1 MPQERKIFVFRKSVW
16 VLALVFVTFFFAGAG
31 YLACRPQWVYAV
43 TVDSELIG
51 HVASLEEFCAIVS
64 SVQCRAEEY
73 WGCSLAMNEEVKAF
87 RVRRW
92 NLQPSPVAVA
102 ARLEDMA
109 TYTARGWAIVV
120 DAEPVAL
127 LDSRS
132 AAEEVLEA
140 VKAAYLPK
148 GSNRTLVSAEFQEE
162 VTIESVPVD
171 PRSVMEKDAALS
183 LLLSGEAELK
193 TYVVQRG
200 DTLPG
205 IARAHNTSLERLRQ
219 ANPGLKGDT
228 IQVGQ
233 VLNLERSNALLH
245 VKTVEDLRVT
255 ETIPRPVRYTA
266 NPDMSVRHDIVL
278 KSGSDGKREV
288 VYRVEKV
295 NGKEVRRRQISST
308 VTRAPETKEVMT
320 GIGYWPAR
328 PTGMFR
334 FPLNSGKITSK
345 FGVVRPTG
353 PHRGVDIAAP
363 KGTPIYAAADGI
375 VRTRAYSKSYGYYV
389 ELEHSDGY
397 STLYAHVSRIDSS
410 VQVGKKVVRGQVIA
424 WVGSTGFSTGPHLH
438 WEVRRYDN
446 LLNPMNFFA
455 D

>member
-1 MPQERKIFVFRKSVW
+1 MRNSEFRPVPGRRI
-16 VLALVFVTFFFAGAG
+16 LGL
-31 YLACRPQWVYAV
+31 L
-43 TVDSELIG
+43 
-51 HVASLEEFCAIVS
+51 
-64 SVQCRAEEY
+64 
-73 WGCSLAMNEEVKAF
+73 LAMNEEVKAF

-92 NLQPSPVAVA
+92 NLQPSPL
-102 ARLEDMA
+102 RWRPGLKTA
-109 TYTARGWAIVV
+109 TYTARGWAIIV

-278 KSGSDGKREV
+278 KSGSDGKRKV

-308 VTRAPETKEVMT
+308 VTRAP
-320 GIGYWPAR
+320 R
-328 PTGMFR
+328 PR
-334 FPLNSGKITSK
+334 K
-345 FGVVRPTG
+345 
-353 PHRGVDIAAP
+353 
-363 KGTPIYAAADGI
+363 
-375 VRTRAYSKSYGYYV
+375 
-389 ELEHSDGY
+389 
-397 STLYAHVSRIDSS
+397 
-410 VQVGKKVVRGQVIA
+410 
-424 WVGSTGFSTGPHLH
+424 
-438 WEVRRYDN
+438 
-446 LLNPMNFFA
+446 
-455 D
+455 